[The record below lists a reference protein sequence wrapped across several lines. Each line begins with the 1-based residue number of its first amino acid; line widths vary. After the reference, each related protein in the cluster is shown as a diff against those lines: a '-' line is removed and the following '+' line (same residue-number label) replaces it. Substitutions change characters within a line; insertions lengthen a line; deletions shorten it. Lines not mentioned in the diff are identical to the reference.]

1 MNAVLLIDESDNS
14 KEFFQ
19 ETFSQLRA
27 RHQGLSRADS
37 ESSRQ
42 AIASEMEKACR
53 ALANTLKISGLIAAC
68 RFSEALAILMGDI
81 VERPRDVSPETL
93 RTAAQ
98 ALDFLQT
105 LCQTGKA
112 ANACDP
118 GSGSVLVVDDEPI
131 SRRAVSAALERV
143 GLKSTAVH
151 QPSLALAL
159 LQDNAFD
166 LVVLDINMPEMNG
179 FETCTGMR
187 ALPKHKHTPVIFV
200 TGFNRLENKAASMT
214 SGASDMIGK
223 PFRHAEFGVRALL
236 PIMRTKLAPGSNP

>member
-1 MNAVLLIDESDNS
+1 MNGVLLIDESDDTRD
-14 KEFFQ
+14 FFQ
-19 ETFSQLRA
+19 ETFNQLRA
-27 RHQGLSRADS
+27 RHQALVRAES

-42 AIASEMEKACR
+42 TLASEMEKSCR

-68 RFSEALAILMGDI
+68 RFGEAVASLMGDI
-81 VERPRDVSPETL
+81 AERPRDVSSDTL

-105 LCQTGKA
+105 ICQAGKA
-112 ANACDP
+112 ANTSDP
-118 GSGSVLVVDDEPI
+118 GAGAVLVVDDEPI

-151 QPSLALAL
+151 QPSMALAL
-159 LQDNAFD
+159 LQDNAFE
-166 LVVLDINMPEMNG
+166 LVVLDISMPEMNG
-179 FETCTGMR
+179 FEMCASMR
-187 ALPKHKHTPVIFV
+187 GLPKHQHTPVIFV
-200 TGFNRLENKAASMT
+200 TGFNRLENQAASMT

-236 PIMRTKLAPGSNP
+236 PIMRAKLASGSNR